1 MARSLQIAVK
11 SSGYQSVLYRHVDGQ
26 IYDAYI
32 KGQQVGAISTP
43 GTPTVTPQGT
53 TGATTYGY
61 RIVARNSSGVT
72 LPGTGGTT
80 ATGNATLS
88 ATNFNRVTWSAVTG
102 AESYDVYGRTAAAEL
117 FMVNTTAL
125 QFDDT
130 GTVTPSG
137 ALPGSNTTVTG
148 YNVYVPNLKYA
159 KAPSIDPAP
168 GGITVTPAVTR
179 VGGGRN
185 KIAVQVATTRTQT
198 GVIFNPGAKP

>member
-1 MARSLQIAVK
+1 MARSLQTAVK
-11 SSGYQSVLYRHVDGQ
+11 SSGRQGVLYRHVDGQ
-26 IYDAYI
+26 VYDGYI
-32 KGQQVGAISTP
+32 VGQQVGALSTP

-80 ATGNATLS
+80 ATGNAALS

-102 AESYDVYGRTAAAEL
+102 AESYDVYGRTAAGEL

-125 QFDDT
+125 TFDDT
-130 GTVTPSG
+130 GTITPSG
-137 ALPGSNTTVTG
+137 ALPGSNTTATG
-148 YNVYVPNLKYA
+148 YNVYVPNLKTA
-159 KAPSIDPAP
+159 SASIVNP
-168 GGITVTPAVTR
+168 GSPVSVTPTVTR
-179 VGGGRN
+179 IGGGRN
-185 KIAVQVATTRTQT
+185 KIAVQVATSRTQT

>member
-1 MARSLQIAVK
+1 MAKALQTAVK
-11 SSGYQSVLYRHVDGQ
+11 SSKRQSVLYRHIDGQ
-26 IYDAYI
+26 VYDGYI
-32 KGQQVGAISTP
+32 VGQQVGALSTP
-43 GTPTVTPQGT
+43 GVPTVTPQGT
-53 TGATTYGY
+53 TGATTYSY

-72 LPGTGGTT
+72 LAGTGGTT

-117 FMVNTTAL
+117 FMANTTAL
-125 QFDDT
+125 TFDDT
-130 GTVTPSG
+130 GTITPSG

-148 YNVYVPNLKYA
+148 YNVYVPNLKTQSA
-159 KAPSIDPAP
+159 SIVNP
-168 GGITVTPAVTR
+168 GSPVTVTPAVTR
-179 VGGGRN
+179 IGGGRN